1 MKFQQLRYFIE
12 VAKKQSI
19 SAAAAELFIS
29 QPSLSQQIIS
39 LEKEL
44 DIPLLDRHA
53 KSISLTNAGEQFLVH
68 AQRIVGEAQQ
78 LEELMHKHKL
88 LQAGT
93 IHLGMLWIAGYL
105 NLFQI
110 MPDYQKRFPGI
121 SFDLKI
127 DGSACLLDRL
137 LKREIHCAF
146 ILGTDEQLEQHKDL
160 FFRKIMSDRYVA
172 VASSNDPITLHAQIS
187 LKDLNGK
194 RVIMPSAASA
204 FYNELSLWFERYHIT
219 PQTVCETSQS
229 DTVVRLAET
238 GFGIGFSSGSIARSL
253 KTRHFSI
260 IPLKEQIIRNI
271 YYVTLRELLDYPSV
285 RSFTR
290 YVTHYTFPET

>member
-12 VAKKQSI
+12 VARKQSI

-29 QPSLSQQIIS
+29 QPSLSQQIMS

-44 DIPLLDRHA
+44 DVPLLIRHS
-53 KSISLTNAGEQFLVH
+53 KSVSLTNAGEQFLVH

-110 MPDYQKRFPGI
+110 MQDYQKRFPGI

-127 DGSACLLDRL
+127 DGSARLLEKL

-172 VASSNDPITLHAQIS
+172 VASSNDPIAAGDPIS
-187 LKDLNGK
+187 LKELNGR
-194 RVIMPSAASA
+194 RVIMPSTASA

-219 PQTVCETSQS
+219 PQAVCETSQS
-229 DTVVRLAET
+229 DTVIRLAEA
-238 GFGIGFSSGSIARSL
+238 GFGIGFSSESIARSL
-253 KTRHFSI
+253 KTRNFSI
-260 IPLKEQIIRNI
+260 IQLKEQMIRNI
-271 YYVTLRELLDYPSV
+271 YYVSLKELLDYPSV

-290 YVTHYTFPET
+290 FVTHYSFPES